1 MDILNWFYTVRS
13 YVQTYAHS
21 IKARWLFSLIWA
33 LALAAVIWFYGD
45 TIALG
50 NWRPL
55 GSVERRLAVIG
66 VIVAAWVVYVLW
78 LAVAQRRANAAI
90 IAELG
95 DDGDDA
101 RQGRGDGR
109 AELAELRGRLSDALT
124 TMRKVVGGGRGYV
137 YKLPWYLI
145 IGSPG
150 SGKTTALANCGLKF
164 PLGEEFGPDPIAGV
178 AGTRNCDWWFAEDAI
193 LIDTAGRYTTPDS
206 GSDADRTAWLG
217 FLGLLKRHRRL
228 QPINGVLLVIGV
240 DELADTA
247 TTDRL
252 NLARTFRRRLRE
264 LEEAFGLRIPIYVV
278 VTKVDRIA
286 GFVPF
291 FDGFSRSDREQP
303 WGVTFS
309 LTSAQTPSLDVAR
322 AFAGEFDLLIRRL
335 DDLLLERLQHEMD
348 IERRSLAFGFPAQI
362 SLLKDPIQEV
372 LSEISS
378 ASKFDKPPLVR
389 GVYLASSTQTGG
401 QIDRLMQSMAA
412 SFGLPAP
419 RQPIFAG
426 VTKTY
431 FLTRLLKSVVF
442 GEAGLVSSDFRARQ
456 RTRRV
461 AQVAAAGAAVG
472 ILGLGVAW
480 GATYFH
486 TVRQITDVSDRL
498 ADFKKLSSTI
508 PVQDVADNDMRRV
521 AEALDTLRSAAAS
534 LGPPDL
540 SGVDLGLGQSDK
552 LLSGHKAAYRR
563 ALNALLLP
571 RILVR
576 LQERIREP
584 GIDPNLAFESLK
596 LYLML
601 GAQGPLDREFVQ
613 TYLRADWEA
622 LYPGESRA
630 LLRRSLD
637 QHLSALLSDSFEPI
651 PLDENIVD
659 TARKGVSGLTATDR
673 AFAFMQQRA
682 SALKL
687 PMWRPIDRMG
697 AGGRQLFVRMSGK
710 DLSDGIPGLYT
721 REGYFS
727 VVLPSLREI
736 DRKIADE
743 DWVRGDATQR
753 VAASGDIV
761 GETLRLYRSEFD
773 KNWRELLSDI
783 RLVPLTSLAQVA
795 DVLNG
800 LAGADSSMKRLLIAV
815 ATDTNLQA
823 PSEKTESEEATRI
836 RTLIAAAGKSPNT
849 TTPPDPFGP
858 LRDYVTAG
866 RDGAGRV
873 DDLTRTIDELY
884 RQVTRAV
891 NGTSDTN
898 GLLRVDGGI
907 NDVNQK
913 LLADARRFPTPV
925 DAWMAALATDV
936 STIVTGKSRTQVG
949 QLWTATSRRLCEI
962 AVNNHYPFNRNSPS
976 DISIED
982 FSRLFGPNGQL
993 DRFFRDNLQSVVDTS
1008 SRPWRWRSGYGKVGA
1023 TSESLEA
1030 FERAATIRE
1039 AFFATGGAS
1048 PVLNFD
1054 VTPVA
1059 LDALSTVVLLGNGDQ
1074 EVIYNHGPV
1083 RPYVITWPSNLGARQ
1098 ARLSFQPSN
1107 VGSTMT
1113 RTGPWAL
1120 FRLIDAGARKA
1131 TQDRILVTFATGDH
1145 SATFD
1150 IRTGSA
1156 LNPLTLPA
1164 LREFRCPK
1172 EL

>member
-1 MDILNWFYTVRS
+1 M
-13 YVQTYAHS
+13 
-21 IKARWLFSLIWA
+21 
-33 LALAAVIWFYGD
+33 
-45 TIALG
+45 G

-55 GSVERRLAVIG
+55 DSVERRLAVIG
-66 VIVAAWVVYVLW
+66 VIIAAWVVYVLW

-95 DDGDDA
+95 DDGGDT
-101 RQGRGDGR
+101 RQGRTDGR
-109 AELAELRGRLSDALT
+109 EELAELRGRLRDALT
-124 TMRKVVGGGRGYV
+124 TMRKVAGGGRGYV
-137 YKLPWYLI
+137 YKLPWYLV

-206 GSDADRTAWLG
+206 GNDADRTAWRG

-247 TTDRL
+247 AADRL

-264 LEEAFGLRIPIYVV
+264 LEEAFDLRIPIYVV

-291 FDGFSRSDREQP
+291 FDSFSRSDREQP

-309 LTSAQTPSLDVAR
+309 LTPAQTASLDVAR
-322 AFAGEFDLLIRRL
+322 AFAGEFDLLVRRL

-348 IERRSLAFGFPAQI
+348 IERRSLVFGFPAQV

-389 GVYLASSTQTGG
+389 GVYLASSTQTGA

-442 GEAGLVSSDFRARQ
+442 GEAGLVSSDFRARR

-461 AQVAAAGAAVG
+461 AQVAATGATVG

-480 GATYFH
+480 GATYLH
-486 TVRQITDVSDRL
+486 TVRQISDVSDRL
-498 ADFKKLSSTI
+498 ADFRKLSSTI

-521 AEALDTLRSAAAS
+521 AEALDTLRGAAAS
-534 LGPPDL
+534 LGPLGPL
-540 SGVDLGLGQSDK
+540 GPSGLAGIDLGLSQSDK
-552 LLSGHKAAYRR
+552 LLSGHNVAYRR

-601 GAQGPLDREFVQ
+601 GEKGPLDREFVQ

-630 LLRRSLD
+630 PFRRSLD
-637 QHLSALLSDSFEPI
+637 QHLSALLSEPFEPI
-651 PLDENIVD
+651 PLDENIID
-659 TARKGVSGLTATDR
+659 GARKSVGGLTAIDR

-687 PMWRPIDRMG
+687 PTWRPIDKIG
-697 AGGRQLFVRMSGK
+697 AGGRQLFVRISGK
-710 DLSDGIPGLYT
+710 DFSDGIPGLYT

-736 DRKIADE
+736 DRKIAEE
-743 DWVRGDATQR
+743 DWVRGDATHR
-753 VAASGDIV
+753 VAAPNDIV

-773 KNWRELLSDI
+773 KSWRELLSDI
-783 RLVPLTSLAQVA
+783 RVVPLTSLAQAA

-800 LAGADSSMKRLLIAV
+800 LASADSPMKRLLIAV

-823 PSEKTESEEATRI
+823 PSEKTESEQATRI
-836 RTLIAAAGKSPNT
+836 RTLIAAAGKTSDVS
-849 TTPPDPFGP
+849 TPPDPFGP

-866 RDGAGRV
+866 RDRPARV
-873 DDLTRTIDELY
+873 DDLTRTIDEIY

-898 GLLRVDGGI
+898 ELLRLDGGI
-907 NDVNQK
+907 NDVNQR
-913 LLADARRFPTPV
+913 LLADARRFPAPV

-962 AVNNHYPFNRNSPS
+962 AVNDHYPFNRNSPS

-993 DRFFRDNLQSVVDTS
+993 DRFFRDNLQFVVDTS
-1008 SRPWRWRSGYGKVGA
+1008 SRPWRWRSGYGKVGT
-1023 TSESLEA
+1023 TSEALEA
-1030 FERAATIRE
+1030 FERAAAIRE

-1074 EVIYNHGPV
+1074 EVTYNHGPV
-1083 RPYVITWPSNLGARQ
+1083 RPYSMTWPSNSGARQ

-1107 VGSTMT
+1107 IGSTMT

-1120 FRLIDAGARKA
+1120 FRLIDAGTKKVA
-1131 TQDRILVTFATGDH
+1131 QDRMLVTFAAGDH

>member
-1 MDILNWFYTVRS
+1 M
-13 YVQTYAHS
+13 
-21 IKARWLFSLIWA
+21 
-33 LALAAVIWFYGD
+33 
-45 TIALG
+45 G

-55 GSVERRLAVIG
+55 ESAERRLAVIG
-66 VIVAAWVVYVLW
+66 VIAAVWVVYVLW
-78 LAVAQRRANAAI
+78 LALAQRRANAAI

-95 DDGDDA
+95 DDGSDT

-109 AELAELRGRLSDALT
+109 VELAELRGRLRDALT

-137 YKLPWYLI
+137 YKLPWYLV

-206 GSDADRTAWLG
+206 GSDADRTAWRG

-247 TTDRL
+247 TADRL
-252 NLARTFRRRLRE
+252 NLARTFRRRLGE
-264 LEEAFGLRIPIYVV
+264 LEEAFGLRIPVYVV

-291 FDGFSRSDREQP
+291 FDSFSRSDREQP

-322 AFAGEFDLLIRRL
+322 AFAGEFDLLVRRL

-362 SLLKDPIQEV
+362 SLLKDSIQEV

-389 GVYLASSTQTGG
+389 GVYLASSTQTGA
-401 QIDRLMQSMAA
+401 QIDRLMQSMAT

-461 AQVAAAGAAVG
+461 AQVAATGAAVG

-498 ADFKKLSSTI
+498 ADFRRLSSTI
-508 PVQDVADNDMRRV
+508 PVQDIADNDMRRV

-534 LGPPDL
+534 LGPSGL
-540 SGVDLGLGQSDK
+540 SGIDLGLGQSDK
-552 LLSGHKAAYRR
+552 LLSGHNVAYRR

-584 GIDPNLAFESLK
+584 SINPNLAFESLK

-630 LLRRSLD
+630 SLRRSLD
-637 QHLSALLSDSFEPI
+637 QHLSALLSEPFEPI
-651 PLDENIVD
+651 PLDENIID
-659 TARKGVSGLTATDR
+659 AARKGVSGLTATDR
-673 AFAFMQQRA
+673 AFAFMQQHA

-710 DLSDGIPGLYT
+710 DFSDGIPGLYT
-721 REGYFS
+721 REGYLG

-743 DWVRGDATQR
+743 DWVRGDATHR
-753 VAASGDIV
+753 VAAPGDVV

-773 KNWRELLSDI
+773 KSWRELLSDI
-783 RLVPLTSLAQVA
+783 RVVPLTNLAQAA

-800 LAGADSSMKRLLIAV
+800 LAGADSPMKRLLIAV

-823 PSEKTESEEATRI
+823 PSEKTEPEEATRI
-836 RTLIAAAGKSPNT
+836 RTLIAAAGKSPNI

-866 RDGAGRV
+866 RDGTARV
-873 DDLTRTIDELY
+873 DDLTRTIDEIY

-898 GLLRVDGGI
+898 ELLRLNSGI
-907 NDVNQK
+907 NDVNQR

-962 AVNNHYPFNRNSPS
+962 AVNDHYPFNRNSPA
-976 DISIED
+976 DISLED

-1048 PVLNFD
+1048 PVLTFD
-1054 VTPVA
+1054 ITPVA

-1074 EVIYNHGPV
+1074 EVTYNHGPV
-1083 RPYVITWPSNLGARQ
+1083 RPFAMTWPSNSGARQ

-1120 FRLIDAGARKA
+1120 FRLIDAGTKKVA
-1131 TQDRILVTFATGDH
+1131 QDRILVTFAAGDH
-1145 SATFD
+1145 RATFD